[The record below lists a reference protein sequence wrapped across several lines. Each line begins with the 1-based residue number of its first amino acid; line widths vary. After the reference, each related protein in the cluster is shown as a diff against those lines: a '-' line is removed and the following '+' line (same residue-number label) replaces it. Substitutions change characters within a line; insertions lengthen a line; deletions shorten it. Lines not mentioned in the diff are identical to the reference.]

1 MSSESTFVVNVKT
14 KAGTIITVRGDTFET
29 LSKNIS
35 DAVAGKIETLV
46 GALEDVII
54 GPDIQKNMDYVA
66 STLGAQPTF
75 APVPPPIQPVASGAP
90 APTCTHGAMVLR
102 TAKQGPRAGKNFWA
116 CKAPMNAPDKCKP
129 INA

>member
-1 MSSESTFVVNVKT
+1 MSSESTYVVNVKT
-14 KAGTIITVRGDTFET
+14 KAGTIITVRGDTYET

-54 GPDIQKNMDYVA
+54 GPDIQKNLEYVA
-66 STLGAQPTF
+66 NTLGAKPTF
-75 APVPPPIQPVASGAP
+75 APVPPPQQPASGGAP
-90 APTCTHGAMVLR
+90 APTCTHGSMILR
-102 TAKQGPRAGKNFWA
+102 TAKQGPRAGKQFWA
-116 CKAPMNAPDKCKP
+116 CPAPMNAADKCKP

>member
-1 MSSESTFVVNVKT
+1 MSSESTYVVNVKT

-54 GPDIQKNMDYVA
+54 GPDVEKNLEYVTN
-66 STLGAQPTF
+66 TLGAKPAF
-75 APVPPPIQPVASGAP
+75 APVPPPQQPAQGSAP

-102 TAKQGPRAGKNFWA
+102 TAKQGPRAGKQFWA
-116 CKAPMNAPDKCKP
+116 CTAPMNAPDKCKP